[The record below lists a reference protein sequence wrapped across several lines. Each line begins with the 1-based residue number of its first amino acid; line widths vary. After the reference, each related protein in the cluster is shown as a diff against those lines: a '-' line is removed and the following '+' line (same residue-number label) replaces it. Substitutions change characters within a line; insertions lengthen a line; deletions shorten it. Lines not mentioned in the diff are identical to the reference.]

1 MKQSLDGA
9 MVNGNQKHRRPR
21 VILALLAAVAVL
33 AGCGPAKTNTTTA
46 VTLPPGSEWMTPKL
60 GSELAKLSEG
70 LTGNME
76 KGDFASVSSH
86 FSDKIKAALSDAKLK
101 EAFDATVKP
110 LGAFKSLQGSK
121 VTNSPAGI
129 VISTYAQHE
138 VNTLRITYTWNKDKQ
153 LDGLW
158 MNYAAAGE
166 APGSSPVTY
175 STGEGAADT
184 EVTIGEHQ
192 LKGLLAMPSDKAKDA
207 RVIAILVQGSGQ
219 TDMDETIGAANNK
232 VFRDLAQGLAQAG
245 ISTLRYNKRFYQAPD
260 LAKNQGMGTIQAE
273 VTDDFKAAIAYIKG
287 NPALKDY
294 TIAVIG
300 HSLGGMLVPY
310 LAVDN
315 PDIKKAVAMAGSVRT
330 LWDIIYDQ
338 NQAAIEQLATETS
351 ERKKELL
358 DQVKVMTEEAKSV
371 TQAGGKTILGL
382 PDAYIASL
390 NNLSLRETA
399 AKLTL
404 PILILQGSEDFQVS
418 MTDFNSWKEALAGNP
433 NAAYIEYP
441 GLNHLFMK
449 STGEKTT
456 EEYNTP
462 ANVDPQ
468 VIQDIAG
475 FLKE

>member
-1 MKQSLDGA
+1 
-9 MVNGNQKHRRPR
+9 
-21 VILALLAAVAVL
+21 
-33 AGCGPAKTNTTTA
+33 
-46 VTLPPGSEWMTPKL
+46 
-60 GSELAKLSEG
+60 
-70 LTGNME
+70 
-76 KGDFASVSSH
+76 
-86 FSDKIKAALSDAKLK
+86 
-101 EAFDATVKP
+101 
-110 LGAFKSLQGSK
+110 
-121 VTNSPAGI
+121 
-129 VISTYAQHE
+129 
-138 VNTLRITYTWNKDKQ
+138 
-153 LDGLW
+153 
-158 MNYAAAGE
+158 
-166 APGSSPVTY
+166 
-175 STGEGAADT
+175 
-184 EVTIGEHQ
+184 
-192 LKGLLAMPSDKAKDA
+192 
-207 RVIAILVQGSGQ
+207 
-219 TDMDETIGAANNK
+219 
-232 VFRDLAQGLAQAG
+232 
-245 ISTLRYNKRFYQAPD
+245 
-260 LAKNQGMGTIQAE
+260 
-273 VTDDFKAAIAYIKG
+273 
-287 NPALKDY
+287 
-294 TIAVIG
+294 
-300 HSLGGMLVPY
+300 MLVPY

-456 EEYNTP
+456 EEYNTLP
-462 ANVDPQ
+462 TW
-468 VIQDIAG
+468 I
-475 FLKE
+475 LR